1 MGCEYRQYRAFLG
14 LSIRSIACAA
24 CCGSLS
30 LLEPAYAQLPEEF
43 RVRGR
48 LVEANTGLSVPGAYV
63 INRQTEKGVLSE
75 ADGRF
80 EIKARPGDTLIVSHL
95 SYRFYRRPIALSDR
109 DRALVFE
116 LREQNYLLD
125 EAGVYAYKLSTNDP
139 RDLVLEQP
147 LIPSTEQIEYPIH
160 TPASLANPVDFLYER
175 FGKTPRQMAE
185 LRLLMEREG
194 WRNKLQGSNR
204 KALQELTGMNPAEVE
219 AFAFYCS
226 GGRIRSATDY
236 ELLRSL
242 LECYERYQRQRSVDE
257 ILNEYDR
264 P

>member
-1 MGCEYRQYRAFLG
+1 MAGLG
-14 LSIRSIACAA
+14 LLAGLWLPSR
-24 CCGSLS
+24 
-30 LLEPAYAQLPEEF
+30 LEAQLTDEF

-48 LVEANTGLSVPGAYV
+48 VVEAANGMAVPGAHV

-80 EIKARPGDTLIVSHL
+80 EIRARPGDTLIVSHL
-95 SYRFYRRPIALSDR
+95 SFRYYRRPIAASDR
-109 DRALVFE
+109 DRSMVLE
-116 LREQNYLLD
+116 LKEQNYLLD
-125 EAGVYAYKLSTNDP
+125 EAGIYAYRLSSNDP

-147 LIPSTEQIEYPIH
+147 LIPGTEEIDYPVH
-160 TPASLANPVDFLYER
+160 TPATLGNPVDFLYER
-175 FGKTPRQMAE
+175 FGKTPRQMEE
-185 LRLLMEREG
+185 LRRLIEKEA

-204 KALQELTGMNPAEVE
+204 KALQELTGMNPSEVE

-226 GGRIRSATDY
+226 GGSVRSNTDY

-242 LECYERYQRQRSVDE
+242 IECYERYQRQRSVDE
-257 ILNEYDR
+257 ILEEYDR